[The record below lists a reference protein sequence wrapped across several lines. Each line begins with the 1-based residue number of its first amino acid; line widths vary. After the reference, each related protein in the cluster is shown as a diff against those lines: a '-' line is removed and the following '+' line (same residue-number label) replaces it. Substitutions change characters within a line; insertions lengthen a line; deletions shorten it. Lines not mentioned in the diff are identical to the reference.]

1 MFGVQGKG
9 VKRAVSY
16 VWQEEES
23 KEQSHMFGVQGREES
38 KSSSWIFLICLA
50 SKEENVYIIRQGICI
65 LCSHTH
71 YRTKEMDS
79 KTQVTHKPHAVCIP
93 CPAQSHMKAML
104 KLSKLLHHEGFH
116 ITFVNTEFIHQR
128 LMKFRGPGSLD
139 NLSDFRFETIPDGLP
154 PSDINTSQDI
164 PSLCESIMNNFL
176 ATFFDLLVKLNSATS
191 DNPPVT
197 CIVSNA
203 AMSFTITT
211 AQEFKIPVVMFF
223 TISACSIMVVQQI
236 PSLKD
241 KGIIPFKGVTKSA
254 KSN

>member
-1 MFGVQGKG
+1 MKSKG
-9 VKRAVSY
+9 P
-16 VWQEEES
+16 
-23 KEQSHMFGVQGREES
+23 
-38 KSSSWIFLICLA
+38 
-50 SKEENVYIIRQGICI
+50 N
-65 LCSHTH
+65 
-71 YRTKEMDS
+71 
-79 KTQVTHKPHAVCIP
+79 
-93 CPAQSHMKAML
+93 
-104 KLSKLLHHEGFH
+104 
-116 ITFVNTEFIHQR
+116 
-128 LMKFRGPGSLD
+128 SLD
-139 NLSDFRFETIPDGLP
+139 GLPDFRFETIPDGLP
-154 PSDINTSQDI
+154 PLDINATQDI
-164 PSLCESIMNNFL
+164 PSLCESVMNNFL
-176 ATFFDLLVKLNSATS
+176 APFSDLLVKLNSATS

>member
-1 MFGVQGKG
+1 MKSKG
-9 VKRAVSY
+9 P
-16 VWQEEES
+16 
-23 KEQSHMFGVQGREES
+23 
-38 KSSSWIFLICLA
+38 
-50 SKEENVYIIRQGICI
+50 N
-65 LCSHTH
+65 
-71 YRTKEMDS
+71 
-79 KTQVTHKPHAVCIP
+79 
-93 CPAQSHMKAML
+93 
-104 KLSKLLHHEGFH
+104 
-116 ITFVNTEFIHQR
+116 
-128 LMKFRGPGSLD
+128 SLD
-139 NLSDFRFETIPDGLP
+139 GLPDFRFETIPDGLP
-154 PSDINTSQDI
+154 PLDINATQDI